1 MRRIAAYSV
10 AWGSPETQATID
22 HRPFSTNAEAKAARD
37 AAWRKMKKEGRT
49 VTRSVLK
56 GQLRKYWGLCM
67 PCGIICDVYEVYE
80 Q

>member
-10 AWGSPETQATID
+10 AWGSPDIHATVD
-22 HRPFSTNAEAKAARD
+22 HQPFTTNAEAKAARD
-37 AAWRKMKKEGRT
+37 EAWRKMKKAGRS

-56 GQLRKYWGLCM
+56 NQLRQYWGFGI
-67 PCGIICDVYEVYE
+67 PCGIVCDVYEVYE